1 MEFAYFQNTMRVLL
15 TALVCLLTLRL
26 AAQAEDPLAL
36 LQTDLQ
42 TPNAVQLAKWFN
54 EDVEVGID
62 GEKAS
67 YPRDQA
73 EIVVN
78 DYFRKH
84 PGKGFTILH
93 QASDNDQMKYLVG
106 RYYANDGPV
115 KVYILMSKEHGKFQI
130 SLLDFSKEI
139 KQ

>member
-1 MEFAYFQNTMRVLL
+1 MRVVL
-15 TALVCLLTLRL
+15 TALVCLLSLRL
-26 AAQAEDPLAL
+26 AAQANDPLAL
-36 LQTDLQ
+36 LETDLQ

-54 EDVEVGID
+54 DDVEVGID

-93 QASDNDQMKYLVG
+93 SASENANMKYMVG
-106 RYYANDGPV
+106 RYLANDGPV
-115 KVYILMSKEHGKFQI
+115 KVYVLMSKENGRFQI
-130 SLLDFSKEI
+130 SMLDFSKE
-139 KQ
+139 